1 MLYSPSPG
9 LWCADINAESSVWM
23 LECQATPHSM
33 ADSFSNGKFLIKSDS
48 SRVFVNCNTTSQQ
61 AMYSFFK
68 LSFKSL
74 LFFGMKLYY
83 VQVEYWGSLSLQIEG
98 FIMFQFYVY

>member
-1 MLYSPSPG
+1 
-9 LWCADINAESSVWM
+9 
-23 LECQATPHSM
+23 
-33 ADSFSNGKFLIKSDS
+33 
-48 SRVFVNCNTTSQQ
+48 
-61 AMYSFFK
+61 MYSFFK

-74 LFFGMKLYY
+74 LFFGLKLYY